1 MLSSGELYNEF
12 SNTRREE
19 GDNMACKSMN
29 CIKFCSEECK
39 DTCKNCKYFSCKY
52 CKSHCQGNE
61 YELTVRDFIYQ
72 GKVKIMSTPRR
83 ELSIESEYPDLIGLE
98 GRIAGISGNKI
109 GIIVDNKYNKHSK
122 FGWYWFEPEC
132 LIKIE

>member
-1 MLSSGELYNEF
+1 
-12 SNTRREE
+12 
-19 GDNMACKSMN
+19 MACKSMN

-72 GKVKIMSTPRR
+72 GKVKFMQKKK
-83 ELSIESEYPDLIGLE
+83 LE
-98 GRIAGISGNKI
+98 AIKNGN
-109 GIIVDNKYNKHSK
+109 DCN
-122 FGWYWFEPEC
+122 E
-132 LIKIE
+132 

>member
-1 MLSSGELYNEF
+1 M
-12 SNTRREE
+12 T
-19 GDNMACKSMN
+19 CKSMN

-39 DTCKNCKYFSCKY
+39 DTCKNCKYFSCEY

-72 GKVKIMSTPRR
+72 GKIKIMSTPRR

-132 LIKIE
+132 LMKIE

>member
-1 MLSSGELYNEF
+1 
-12 SNTRREE
+12 
-19 GDNMACKSMN
+19 MACKSMN

-52 CKSHCQGNE
+52 CKSHCQWNE
-61 YELTVRDFIYQ
+61 YELTIRDFIYQ
-72 GKVKIMSTPRR
+72 GKVKIMSTPKR

-132 LIKIE
+132 LMKLE